1 MRTYRALAPLAAL
14 ATVSLLPGAAMAATD
29 GVTRRVSVAYNTT
42 NGDANGES
50 SRALVSG
57 NGRYV
62 VYHSEANNLVAND
75 THLAKTDVFRTD
87 MGVSPPRTEMVSVDF
102 QGNSPNDYSTFP
114 AVSNDGRYVAF
125 MSTASDIM
133 ASDAGDTQADV
144 FRRDMVTGVTQR
156 VSVTS
161 AGKDPGGYS
170 TRPSISD
177 DGRWVAFNTT
187 AALVPNDP
195 GGMDVYLR
203 DMAKSPG
210 TAGWMTRVTAGA
222 SGAADDDAL
231 RAILS
236 GDGNFITFVSD
247 DSMVA
252 NDTNGARDV
261 YRWERANGQIV
272 RASVTS
278 SGGNIARGGTR
289 PWINGDGRYVTFQS
303 SGPATPGD
311 NNGVDDV
318 FRADFGISLHAT
330 PPKIERVSVTPSG
343 GDAAGA
349 STRIQINYDG
359 RYVVFASNSHQ
370 LTTGDRNQTR
380 DVFRRDM
387 VNKVTVRVSVNP
399 SGGDSS
405 CGTTAAAGSNVTPMA
420 RPGAPRLS
428 TRPDIS
434 NDGMHVIFV
443 SGSCNL
449 VPSDDNGLDDIFIRD
464 YS

>member
-1 MRTYRALAPLAAL
+1 MRALRGLVPVAA
-14 ATVSLLPGAAMAATD
+14 ATAVLLPMSALAATD
-29 GVTRRVSVAYNTT
+29 SGVTRRVSVAYNTT

-62 VYHSEANNLVAND
+62 VYHSEADNLVPND
-75 THLAKTDVFRTD
+75 TQHRLADVFRTD
-87 MGVSPPRTEMVSVDF
+87 MGVSPPRSEMVSVNYL
-102 QGNSPNDYSTFP
+102 GKAPNNDSSFP

-125 MSTASDIM
+125 MSDASDIVQND
-133 ASDAGDTQADV
+133 SGDDNGDV
-144 FRRDMVTGVTQR
+144 FRRDMVTGVTAR
-156 VSVTS
+156 VSITAS
-161 AGKDPGGYS
+161 GRDPGGLS

-177 DGRWVAFNTT
+177 DGRWVAFNST
-187 AALVPNDP
+187 APLVPNDP

-203 DMAKSPG
+203 DMSKSPG

-222 SGAADDDAL
+222 SGAADDDSL

-236 GDGNFITFVSD
+236 GDGAFVTFVSD
-247 DSMVA
+247 DNLVA

-261 YRWERANGQIV
+261 YRWERATGDIV

-278 SGGNIARGGTR
+278 TGGNINRGGTR
-289 PWINGDGRYVTFQS
+289 PWINGDGRYVTFQT
-303 SGPATPGD
+303 SGTATPGD
-311 NNGVDDV
+311 TNGVDDV
-318 FRADFGISLHAT
+318 FRADFGTSLHAT
-330 PPKIERVSVTPSG
+330 PPRIERVSVTPSG

-387 VNKVTVRVSVNP
+387 VLGSTIRVSVNP
-399 SGGDSS
+399 SGGDSTCS
-405 CGTTAAAGSNVTPMA
+405 SAASAGTLTAFA

-428 TRPDIS
+428 TRPDVS

-449 VPSDDNGLDDIFIRD
+449 VPNDNNGFDDIFIRD